1 MDDDG
6 VHDGVH
12 DSVDDGVD
20 DDVDWWWRLVILG
33 GRSKDMCNNIL
44 SYNDWWCHG
53 DVFDHYHFTDADG
66 NIDDGAD
73 EGDDGGGDEGD
84 GDDGGGDEGD
94 GDDGGGDEG
103 DGDDGGSDEG
113 QNDKEFRW
121 ETTDAETT
129 QLRRPRSLGQGQL
142 TRLLILTMFMI
153 MILIKKTN

>member
-1 MDDDG
+1 MDDDS
-6 VHDGVH
+6 VDDGV
-12 DSVDDGVD
+12 DDNVDDGVD

-84 GDDGGGDEGD
+84 GDDGG
-94 GDDGGGDEG
+94 
-103 DGDDGGSDEG
+103 SDEG

-153 MILIKKTN
+153 MILIKKRN